1 MALRISPLSTPPVY
15 AQEIEIV
22 ERKGLGHPDTIC
34 DAVAEK
40 LSIALSRYYL
50 ERFGLILHH
59 NVDKALVR
67 GGAAQ
72 VEFGGGSI
80 LQPIEIYLAGRA
92 THAVNGS
99 KVPVEDIAVETARQW
114 FKEHLPAIDCD
125 KHLRFHCLIRPGSSD
140 LVNLYL
146 RQKITGVA
154 LANDTSCGV
163 GYAPMDELEQLVYA
177 VERQLN
183 SPEIKSAHPGYGE
196 DIKVM
201 AVRENSAITLTIA
214 CAFISR
220 YIQNIEDYLANKAR
234 LRTIVLDTARRI
246 TASPVTV
253 HVNTA
258 DQIDADSVYL
268 TVTGTSAEAG
278 DDGEVGRGNR
288 ANGLITPYRP
298 MTMEAV
304 AGKNP
309 VTHVGKLYNIAAMR
323 IAASLV
329 REIAGVGEAYCYLV
343 SEIGKPIQEPRV
355 IDIHI
360 RCDDGRCLQYLTP
373 AIEDLVR
380 AELANIG
387 GLWREFVQG
396 NIAVY

>member
-1 MALRISPLSTPPVY
+1 MALRISPLSPPPVS

-40 LSIALSRYYL
+40 VSIALSRYYL

-72 VEFGGGSI
+72 VRFGGGSI
-80 LQPIEIYLAGRA
+80 LQPIDIYLAGRA
-92 THAVNGS
+92 THAVNGN
-99 KVPVEDIAVETARQW
+99 KVPVEEIAVETARQW
-114 FKEHLPAIDCD
+114 FKEHLPAINCD

-146 RQKITGVA
+146 RQKETGVA

-163 GYAPMDELEQLVYA
+163 GYAPVDELEQLVYA

-183 SPEIKSAHPGYGE
+183 SPEVKSAHPAYGE

-201 AVRENSAITLTIA
+201 AVREDSAITLTIA

-220 YIQNIEDYLANKAR
+220 HIHTIEDYLANKAR
-234 LRTIVLDTARRI
+234 LTASVLDTARRI
-246 TASPVTV
+246 TASPVAV

-258 DQIDADSVYL
+258 DQIDSGSVYL

-309 VTHVGKLYNIAAMR
+309 VTHVGKLYNVTAMR

-355 IDIHI
+355 IDIRI
-360 RCDDGRCLQYLTP
+360 RCEDGRRLQDLIP

-380 AELANIG
+380 AELAKIG

-396 NIAVY
+396 DVAVY

>member
-1 MALRISPLSTPPVY
+1 MALRISPLSTPPVS

-40 LSIALSRYYL
+40 VSIALSRYYH

-80 LQPIEIYLAGRA
+80 LQPIDIYLAGRA

-99 KVPVEDIAVETARQW
+99 KVPVEDIAVESARQW

-140 LVNLYL
+140 LVDLYL
-146 RQKITGVA
+146 RQKETGIA

-163 GYAPMDELEQLVYA
+163 GYAPVDELEQLVYA

-183 SPEIKSAHPGYGE
+183 SPEVKSAHPAYGK

-201 AVRENSAITLTIA
+201 AVREDRAITLTIA

-220 YIQNIEDYLANKAR
+220 HIHNLDDYLANKAR
-234 LRTIVLDTARRI
+234 LSASVLDTARSI
-246 TASPVTV
+246 SVKHVAV

-258 DQIDADSVYL
+258 DNLDTGSIYL

-309 VTHVGKLYNIAAMR
+309 VTHVGKLYNITAMR

-355 IDIHI
+355 IDIRI
-360 RCDDGRCLQYLTP
+360 RCEDNCRLQDLTP

-380 AELANIG
+380 AELTNIG

>member
-1 MALRISPLSTPPVY
+1 M
-15 AQEIEIV
+15 
-22 ERKGLGHPDTIC
+22 
-34 DAVAEK
+34 
-40 LSIALSRYYL
+40 
-50 ERFGLILHH
+50 
-59 NVDKALVR
+59 
-67 GGAAQ
+67 
-72 VEFGGGSI
+72 
-80 LQPIEIYLAGRA
+80 
-92 THAVNGS
+92 
-99 KVPVEDIAVETARQW
+99 
-114 FKEHLPAIDCD
+114 
-125 KHLRFHCLIRPGSSD
+125 
-140 LVNLYL
+140 
-146 RQKITGVA
+146 
-154 LANDTSCGV
+154 
-163 GYAPMDELEQLVYA
+163 
-177 VERQLN
+177 
-183 SPEIKSAHPGYGE
+183 SA
-196 DIKVM
+196 
-201 AVRENSAITLTIA
+201 
-214 CAFISR
+214 
-220 YIQNIEDYLANKAR
+220 
-234 LRTIVLDTARRI
+234 
-246 TASPVTV
+246 
-253 HVNTA
+253 
-258 DQIDADSVYL
+258 
-268 TVTGTSAEAG
+268 VTGTSAEAG

-360 RCDDGRCLQYLTP
+360 RCDDGRCLQYLAP